1 MNSCRGK
8 PFNKT
13 LLHTME
19 TVVIEWSHEM
29 NEVFKRTSAQ
39 PLLDGKNPGPLV
51 EVDFWKARVL
61 DLESVVDQLD
71 TDKVR
76 KMTTLLEKTQSSYYP
91 SLQRMVRLIMISL
104 CVIFHLFVV
113 TFTER
118 RYHECSL

>member
-118 RYHECSL
+118 RHHECSL

>member
-104 CVIFHLFVV
+104 RVTFHLFVV